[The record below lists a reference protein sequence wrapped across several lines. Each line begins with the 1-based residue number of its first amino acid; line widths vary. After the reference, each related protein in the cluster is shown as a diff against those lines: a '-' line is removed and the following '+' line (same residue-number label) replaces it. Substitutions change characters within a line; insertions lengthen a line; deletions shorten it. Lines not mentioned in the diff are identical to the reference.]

1 MCPRTAEHVL
11 CAFDGENLQ
20 FQKDSSARQREIE
33 SVSQRT
39 GRVNSSELLLPPLN
53 RLLRAP
59 ERRSRAGRTDGR
71 RTASRQKQMQDQCTN
86 HTHRTERVEPV
97 PTRTISVLQQALLQ
111 RCIAT
116 RFANDCIPGKKKKR
130 PLQFFLRNAQQQK
143 CVRAGTHLIGV
154 AFLTIRPDVA
164 PIGR

>member
-1 MCPRTAEHVL
+1 MVHFQSNTINVSQDLRNTFYAR
-11 CAFDGENLQ
+11 FDGENLQ
-20 FQKDSSARQREIE
+20 FRKDSAARQRGIE

-53 RLLRAP
+53 RPLRAP

-71 RTASRQKQMQDQCTN
+71 TENRVAFEANADQCTN

-130 PLQFFLRNAQQQK
+130 PLQFFFFA
-143 CVRAGTHLIGV
+143 
-154 AFLTIRPDVA
+154 
-164 PIGR
+164 